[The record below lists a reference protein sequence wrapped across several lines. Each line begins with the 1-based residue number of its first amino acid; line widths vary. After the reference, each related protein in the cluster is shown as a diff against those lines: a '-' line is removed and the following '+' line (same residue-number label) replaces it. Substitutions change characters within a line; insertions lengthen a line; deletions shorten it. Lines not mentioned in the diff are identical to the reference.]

1 MREWSGVRVWV
12 PRGVLFIAV
21 LFVVACV
28 VSACGGG
35 SGSTESGAGQLAHQ
49 RELAEARQEGAQNA
63 RQSVRIKQLEREL
76 HKVAAKK
83 GEPAAVAPPAT
94 EVSPPAEAQAPG
106 DGYDW
111 PGGTGFTAIL
121 ASVSTEAEA
130 RSIQSEA
137 TGRGLDAGVLYSS
150 EYSSLRPGYW
160 AVFSGV
166 FPSADR
172 AEARA
177 GHAHELG
184 YADAYPR
191 FVAR

>member
-1 MREWSGVRVWV
+1 MVWV
-12 PRGVLFIAV
+12 PRAAI
-21 LFVVACV
+21 VVALLIVVASV

-35 SGSTESGAGQLAHQ
+35 SGSSDSGAGELAHQ
-49 RELAEARQEGAQNA
+49 RELAEARREGAQNA
-63 RQSVRIKQLEREL
+63 GQSARIKQLEREL

-83 GEPAAVAPPAT
+83 SEPAAAATAPPA
-94 EVSPPAEAQAPG
+94 EGQEPIERAESG
-106 DGYDW
+106 GVGDW

-150 EYSSLRPGYW
+150 EFSSLRPGYW
-160 AVFSGV
+160 VVFSGD
-166 FPSADR
+166 FPNADG

-177 GHAHELG
+177 GHAQELG
-184 YADAYPR
+184 YADTYPR

>member
-1 MREWSGVRVWV
+1 MFAFAAALV
-12 PRGVLFIAV
+12 AV
-21 LFVVACV
+21 CLLGG
-28 VSACGGG
+28 CGGG
-35 SGSTESGAGQLAHQ
+35 SGSSESGAGELAHQ

-83 GEPAAVAPPAT
+83 SEPKAAAAAPPE
-94 EVSPPAEAQAPG
+94 EVSPPAEAQQSVDG
-106 DGYDW
+106 DDW
-111 PGGTGFTAIL
+111 PSGTGFTAIL
-121 ASVSTEAEA
+121 ASVTTEAEA
-130 RSIQSEA
+130 RKIQSEA
-137 TGRGLDAGVLYSS
+137 SGHGLDAGVLYSS
-150 EYSSLRPGYW
+150 EYNSLRPGYW
-160 AVFSGV
+160 VVFSGV
-166 FPSADR
+166 FPTVDG